1 MTSSNQ
7 HYLPS
12 ANLHALCQKGFITD
26 VTPRVSIV
34 RGVLDSKSWND
45 GTDLEPAVC
54 NSLKQKHI
62 KLKF

>member
-1 MTSSNQ
+1 MTSWNRRYQ
-7 HYLPS
+7 PR
-12 ANLHALCQKGFITD
+12 ANLHALCQKSFITD

-34 RGVLDSKSWND
+34 HCVLDSKSWND
-45 GTDLEPAVC
+45 GTDLEPAVR